1 MKIGQQL
8 SIVVYSC
15 TALTFITLLITVE
28 LFYKQNQIQSRLDS
42 IMAVHSQIDSLR
54 GRLWLY
60 RQYPSAQTRQDVNQ
74 STHALRAQ
82 LDSDE
87 LALPPQSAQSIRLA
101 ANSIDRLLS
110 VTAGQ
115 LSVAPSVDEGR
126 LMLFSRFNVLLQAM
140 SETAFSVRQQVM
152 HQSGQQQKKL
162 LVVHGGV
169 LVVLALLVTI
179 FVTRLRRRL
188 TRRLKV
194 LHSTITQ
201 IKQGDLT
208 TELTL
213 TDKDELTELADHVDE
228 MKRALSHTM
237 VDKKQ
242 LSEEVARQTQQLR
255 EQQHQLKFLAERDE
269 LTGLFNRRAFESHVE
284 VAVMRANR
292 AQTNAALLFIDL
304 NDFKQVNDTYGH
316 GVGDELLKVVGH
328 RLKQCVRRSD
338 LVGRLGGDEFIVW
351 LDLLADKS
359 ALNEVITRIQDEMHA
374 PIPVADTS
382 LSLTI
387 SIGVSCF
394 PTDGLE
400 LQQMMNQA
408 DAAMYYAKN
417 HPEARCCLYSNLPTD
432 QIK

>member
-1 MKIGQQL
+1 MRIGQQL
-8 SIVVYSC
+8 SIVVYAC
-15 TALTFITLLITVE
+15 TALTFVTLLITVE
-28 LFYKQNQIQSRLDS
+28 LFYKQNQIQARLDS
-42 IMAVHSQIDSLR
+42 IVAVHSQIDSLR

-60 RQYPSAQTRQDVNQ
+60 RQYPSTQTRQDVHQ
-74 STHALRAQ
+74 STNALRAQ
-82 LDSDE
+82 LSSDE
-87 LALPPQSAQSIRLA
+87 EALPPQSAQSIRLA
-101 ANSIDRLLS
+101 ANSIDRLLGI
-110 VTAGQ
+110 TAEQ
-115 LSVAPSVDEGR
+115 LDDDPSVDDRR

-152 HQSGQQQKKL
+152 HQSGQQQKTL

-169 LVVLALLVTI
+169 LVVLALLVTM
-179 FVTRLRRRL
+179 FVTSLRRRL
-188 TRRLKV
+188 THRLKA

-213 TDKDELTELADHVDE
+213 TDKDELTELADHVNE

-255 EQQHQLKFLAERDE
+255 EQQHQLKFLAEHDE

-284 VAVMRANR
+284 VALMRANR

-304 NDFKQVNDTYGH
+304 NNFKQVNDTYGH
-316 GVGDELLKVVGH
+316 GVGDELLKVVSQ
-328 RLKQCVRRSD
+328 RLKQSVRRSD

-374 PIPVADTS
+374 PIQVAETS
-382 LSLTI
+382 LSLGI

-408 DAAMYYAKN
+408 DAAMYYAKT
-417 HPEARCCLYSNLPTD
+417 HPTARCCLYSNLPTD

>member
-8 SIVVYSC
+8 NIVVWAC
-15 TALTFITLLITVE
+15 TALTLVTLLITVE
-28 LFYKQNQIQSRLDS
+28 LFYKQSQIQNRLDS
-42 IMAVHSQIDSLR
+42 IVAVHSQIDSLR

-60 RQYPSAQTRQDVNQ
+60 RQYPSVQTRQDVNQ
-74 STHALRAQ
+74 STNALRAQ
-82 LDSDE
+82 LSSDKE
-87 LALPPQSAQSIRLA
+87 VIPPQAVQSIRQA
-101 ANSIDRLLS
+101 ANSIDRLLGI
-110 VTAGQ
+110 TAEQ
-115 LSVAPSVDEGR
+115 LDDASSVDDRR

-140 SETAFSVRQQVM
+140 SETAFSVRQQIM
-152 HQSGQQQKKL
+152 HQSGQQQKTL

-169 LVVLALLVTI
+169 LVVLALLVTV
-179 FVTRLRRRL
+179 FVTSLH
-188 TRRLKV
+188 RRLKHRLKA
-194 LHSTITQ
+194 LHTTITQ

-208 TELTL
+208 TEFTL
-213 TDKDELTELADHVDE
+213 TDKDELTELADHVNE

-255 EQQHQLKFLAERDE
+255 EQQHQLKFLAEHDE
-269 LTGLFNRRAFESHVE
+269 LTGLFNRRAFESHVD
-284 VAVMRANR
+284 VALMRANR
-292 AQTNAALLFIDL
+292 TQTNAALLFIDL

-316 GVGDELLKVVGH
+316 GAGDELLKVVSQ
-328 RLKQCVRRSD
+328 RLKQSVRRSD

-351 LDLLADKS
+351 LDLLANKS
-359 ALNEVITRIQDEMHA
+359 ALNEVITRIQEEIHA
-374 PIPVADTS
+374 PIQVADTS